1 MKGFIS
7 IPADWVGGNIYLSP
21 IYINVN
27 AIAAV
32 YMREDGKFIE
42 TVNGERYR
50 LSVPMRSIL
59 EMIAEAVGD
68 EPSVSV
74 KCSGSGI
81 AAGVIKGDMT
91 IDHRSRTVMHQNA
104 TNVVNIKNVEK
115 FEG

>member
-27 AIAAV
+27 SIVAV

-42 TVNGERYR
+42 TVTGERYR
-50 LSVPMRSIL
+50 LSVPMRQII
-59 EMIAEAVGD
+59 EMIERAVGD

-74 KCSGSGI
+74 KCSGGGI
-81 AAGVIKGDMT
+81 AAGVFKGDVT
-91 IDHRSRTVMHQNA
+91 I
-104 TNVVNIKNVEK
+104 
-115 FEG
+115 